1 MVRRGI
7 HRGVRL
13 AFTRQPNIIYQV
25 TQTTP
30 DGAYIRPISGGNEI
44 FKTWDD
50 LIPTQQVA

>member
-7 HRGVRL
+7 HQGVRL